1 MGQKRQT
8 APDYVFLQIFVDL
21 WHFTAIATHYF
32 SLFLQ
37 FLQNLFGKVDRN
49 EYNKYTNIVTRRKR
63 KMQKETIHCETEL
76 ICRATAELKIET
88 QKELDQPDRAMSE
101 LMKEKEPTSDE
112 NTDTA

>member
-1 MGQKRQT
+1 
-8 APDYVFLQIFVDL
+8 
-21 WHFTAIATHYF
+21 
-32 SLFLQ
+32 
-37 FLQNLFGKVDRN
+37 
-49 EYNKYTNIVTRRKR
+49 
-63 KMQKETIHCETEL
+63 MQKETIHCETEL